1 MGARMSRLRQIVL
14 GLALAGLL
22 AAPVQACRLALIL
35 AIDVSG
41 SIDPGEYRLQMQG
54 MADALEDS
62 EIAHALVQSE
72 AALMVV
78 QWSGEGDQAIVVP
91 WMRMLTPG
99 HVARLA
105 ADLRSTRRRFYGGRT
120 AIGTMMQRAIQT
132 FDQVSDCRHRVID
145 ISGDGAV
152 NDGIAM
158 PGPRIAARA
167 AGVTVNGLAIDRIGR
182 SITEFYRRH
191 VITGTGSFV
200 ITARGY
206 SDYPRA
212 IRLKML
218 REVVVPG
225 M

>member
-54 MADALEDS
+54 MTDALEDS

-120 AIGTMMQRAIQT
+120 AIGTRTRM
-132 FDQVSDCRHRVID
+132 
-145 ISGDGAV
+145 
-152 NDGIAM
+152 
-158 PGPRIAARA
+158 AAFTA
-167 AGVTVNGLAIDRIGR
+167 TN
-182 SITEFYRRH
+182 RRH